1 MCIVSIEWAHSYL
14 KFKRYVINGCA
25 VCCDPFFCA
34 ARCPYRF
41 RSHSLLFFANTGVRE
56 GDVTRDNCPLCK
68 HVQIWYLATLV
79 AKRSR
84 FIIVR
89 FLAPTH
95 YIPRTLSAPTK
106 VHNNLNTRGRWK

>member
-68 HVQIWYLATLV
+68 HVQIWYLATLDRLAFAV
-79 AKRSR
+79 YNCVVFGAYPLYAANAKR
-84 FIIVR
+84 
-89 FLAPTH
+89 PNKGT
-95 YIPRTLSAPTK
+95 
-106 VHNNLNTRGRWK
+106 